1 MMEKFIDIIPG
12 ESLAGIKLDHKIN
25 DVISKLSEDYTIE
38 INDGVILLNDGL
50 IAIGY
55 EEDGSIYSIMCNEN
69 FKGKY
74 KEKLW
79 AGMSVKDVLEHSSI
93 QVAFGGCVVVD
104 GINGIGLPLPDEY
117 DDFEKITDFLP
128 LDFIFK
134 HLSIF
139 RI

>member
-1 MMEKFIDIIPG
+1 MMKEAIDITPG
-12 ESLAGIKLDHKIN
+12 ESLAGIKLDSKIN
-25 DVISKLSEDYTIE
+25 SIISNLSKDYSIE
-38 INDGVILLNDGL
+38 MNDGIILLNDG
-50 IAIGY
+50 IITIGY

-69 FKGKY
+69 FEGNY

-79 AGMSVKDVLEHSSI
+79 AGMSVKDVLQHSST

-104 GINGIGLPLPDEY
+104 GINGIGLPLPDGY

-128 LDFIFK
+128 LSFIFN

-139 RI
+139 RV